1 LAYGVREALGLDLG
15 LTEDVVVWRAFLH
28 GLVAR
33 GIGGVKPVIGDTHPG
48 LTQALKEVFLGA
60 GWQLCRVHVRRSL
73 LARVPK
79 SAQAMVAATVR
90 TIVDQP
96 DRAAAEAQI
105 LQVVAALQD
114 RFQTSLRKLSMHVG
128 EEDAPA
134 QVVAK
139 TA

>member
-1 LAYGVREALGLDLG
+1 VREALGLDRG
-15 LTEDVVVWRAFLH
+15 LTEDVVVWREVFH

-33 GIGGVKPVIGDTHPG
+33 GRRGVKPVIGDTQPG
-48 LTQALKEVFLGA
+48 LTQALKAVFLGA
-60 GWQLCRVHVRRSL
+60 GWQRCRVHVARNL

-79 SAQAMVAATVR
+79 SAQAMVAITVR

-96 DRAAAEAQI
+96 DRAAAEAQL

-114 RFQTSLRKLSMHVG
+114 RFQSSPRKLSMHVG

-134 QVVAK
+134 HVEVK